1 MAVFDYFLSLTGDCT
16 NTNSGAILLELSG
29 GTPPYSIEFINPY
42 IDSSPYVVIT
52 EPVLITNLSATT
64 YGVRVND
71 STAPDNLEFYL
82 NIPISSGVCASILST
97 SNSTC
102 GDSNGSVTGTTTS
115 IFSTT
120 DCYLY
125 TSGNTLISNN
135 IFNSEEIIFENLSA
149 DTYYIY
155 VEDIGGCTAKTENFI
170 IKNSISFDYGYFIV
184 KDSPCFS
191 GSTGAIYITGQTNPG
206 PYSYF
211 WSNGSTGNT
220 ITNLPTDSYSVSVT
234 DGQGCVTTKIIIVEE
249 AESMGLLQIIPT
261 QPSCFTATGS
271 LDITIS
277 GGTAPYY
284 FSASTG
290 FYDITYSN
298 NIVITGLTSGTYDI
312 RVIDSALCSFDITT
326 SLISE
331 NSVSSVEFIG
341 TNSLCGSSNGVIS
354 INLLGGTGPYTYGL
368 IRSIGDTITNTT
380 TSTNHLFTDLE
391 TGTYTVYMQDS
402 SGCYYDEE
410 VTIIAEDKF
419 ELNYSLTGTTCN
431 SNNGSLFAYI
441 TTGGTPP
448 YDFYL
453 DDVNSILDTNLT
465 GYTFTNLT
473 NGNKTL
479 RVIDSAGCEQI
490 KVLTIPTSNYLDF
503 SLYPTS
509 CVNGN
514 DGTITALITDGLPP
528 FTYTWSSNV
537 SGNPQSI
544 SATGLTS
551 GDYSLTIVDNNGCS
565 LTRDVSI
572 SCFSTVKSYQT
583 YIVDSKVFGTNSI
596 TKFGI
601 VEILNDGYEE
611 LLNLTYGE
619 ETPSSLIDCKLNS
632 AIFTLQFELNPS
644 GYTGTTSF
652 YTGYTRTDVPTDSVY
667 VETIKDFLEN
677 PSNISGISDVSYDL
691 VSNTINI
698 IAEPGDSITSQVL
711 TIKLKID
718 YDISCKL

>member
-1 MAVFDYFLSLTGDCT
+1 MAAFDYFLSLTGDCT

-42 IDSSPYVVIT
+42 IDSTPYVAIT
-52 EPVLITNLSATT
+52 EPVLITNLEATT

-97 SNSTC
+97 INSTC
-102 GDSNGSVTGTTTS
+102 GGSNGSVTGTTTS
-115 IFSTT
+115 LFSTT

-170 IKNSISFDYGYFIV
+170 IKNSASFDYGYYIV
-184 KDSPCFS
+184 KDSPCFT

-211 WSNGSTGNT
+211 WSNGATGNT
-220 ITNLPTDSYSVSVT
+220 ITNLATDSYSVSVT
-234 DGQGCVTTKIIIVEE
+234 DGQGCVNTKIIIVEE
-249 AESMGLLQIIPT
+249 AEPMGLLQIIPT

-277 GGTAPYY
+277 GGTIPYY

-312 RVIDSALCSFDITT
+312 RVTDGALCSLDIAT
-326 SLISE
+326 SLVSE
-331 NSVSSVEFIG
+331 NSVSSVEIIG
-341 TNSLCGSSNGVIS
+341 TNSLCGSSNGIIS
-354 INLLGGTGPYTYGL
+354 INILGGTGPYTYGL
-368 IRSIGDTITNTT
+368 ILPSGNTITNTT
-380 TSTNHLFTDLE
+380 TSTNYLFTNLE

-410 VTIIAEDKF
+410 VIIIAEDKF

-431 SNNGSLFAYI
+431 SNNGSLFVYI

-465 GYTFTNLT
+465 GYTFTNLRD
-473 NGNKTL
+473 GNKTL
-479 RVIDSAGCEQI
+479 RVIDSTGCEQI

-544 SATGLTS
+544 SATGLTR
-551 GDYSLTIVDNNGCS
+551 GDYSLTIIDNNGCS
-565 LTRDVSI
+565 LTRNTSI

-583 YIVDSKVFGTNSI
+583 YIVDSKIFGTNSI

-667 VETIKDFLEN
+667 VETIKYFLEN
-677 PSNISGISDVSYDL
+677 NISGISDVSYDL
-691 VSNTINI
+691 VSNTLNI
-698 IAEPGDSITSQVL
+698 ITEPNDGITSQVL

-718 YDISCKL
+718 YDISCKS

>member
-1 MAVFDYFLSLTGDCT
+1 MSTQTFGATRKGIEYFYNNQTHKSSHARFLTV
-16 NTNSGAILLELSG
+16 NLPYQLEVY
-29 GTPPYSIEFINPY
+29 TK
-42 IDSSPYVVIT
+42 SPEDLNDIT
-52 EPVLITNLSATT
+52 ENLMQALNFDPTVEVTQLNES
-64 YGVRVND
+64 ND
-71 STAPDNLEFYL
+71 ED
-82 NIPISSGVCASILST
+82 
-97 SNSTC
+97 
-102 GDSNGSVTGTTTS
+102 
-115 IFSTT
+115 
-120 DCYLY
+120 
-125 TSGNTLISNN
+125 
-135 IFNSEEIIFENLSA
+135 
-149 DTYYIY
+149 YI
-155 VEDIGGCTAKTENFI
+155 ER
-170 IKNSISFDYGYFIV
+170 
-184 KDSPCFS
+184 
-191 GSTGAIYITGQTNPG
+191 
-206 PYSYF
+206 
-211 WSNGSTGNT
+211 
-220 ITNLPTDSYSVSVT
+220 
-234 DGQGCVTTKIIIVEE
+234 
-249 AESMGLLQIIPT
+249 
-261 QPSCFTATGS
+261 
-271 LDITIS
+271 
-277 GGTAPYY
+277 
-284 FSASTG
+284 
-290 FYDITYSN
+290 YDITYSN

-312 RVIDSALCSFDITT
+312 RVIDGALCSLDITT
-326 SLISE
+326 SLVSE
-331 NSVSSVEFIG
+331 NSVSGVEFIG
-341 TNSLCGSSNGVIS
+341 TNSLCGSSNGIIS
-354 INLLGGTGPYTYGL
+354 INILGGTGPYTYGL
-368 IRSIGDTITNTT
+368 IQPSGDTITNTT
-380 TSTNHLFTDLE
+380 TSTNYLFTNLE

-431 SNNGSLFAYI
+431 SNNGTLFAYI

-465 GYTFTNLT
+465 GYTFTNLRD
-473 NGNKTL
+473 GNKTL
-479 RVIDSAGCEQI
+479 RVIDSTGCEQT

-572 SCFSTVKSYQT
+572 SCFSTIKSYQT
-583 YIVDSKVFGTNSI
+583 YIVDSKVFGINSI
-596 TKFGI
+596 NKFGI
-601 VEILNDGYEE
+601 LEILNDGYEE

-677 PSNISGISDVSYDL
+677 NISGISDVSYDL
-691 VSNTINI
+691 VSNTLNI
-698 IAEPGDSITSQVL
+698 ITEPNDGITSQVL

>member
-1 MAVFDYFLSLTGDCT
+1 
-16 NTNSGAILLELSG
+16 
-29 GTPPYSIEFINPY
+29 
-42 IDSSPYVVIT
+42 
-52 EPVLITNLSATT
+52 
-64 YGVRVND
+64 
-71 STAPDNLEFYL
+71 
-82 NIPISSGVCASILST
+82 
-97 SNSTC
+97 
-102 GDSNGSVTGTTTS
+102 
-115 IFSTT
+115 
-120 DCYLY
+120 
-125 TSGNTLISNN
+125 
-135 IFNSEEIIFENLSA
+135 
-149 DTYYIY
+149 
-155 VEDIGGCTAKTENFI
+155 
-170 IKNSISFDYGYFIV
+170 
-184 KDSPCFS
+184 
-191 GSTGAIYITGQTNPG
+191 
-206 PYSYF
+206 
-211 WSNGSTGNT
+211 
-220 ITNLPTDSYSVSVT
+220 
-234 DGQGCVTTKIIIVEE
+234 
-249 AESMGLLQIIPT
+249 
-261 QPSCFTATGS
+261 
-271 LDITIS
+271 
-277 GGTAPYY
+277 
-284 FSASTG
+284 
-290 FYDITYSN
+290 
-298 NIVITGLTSGTYDI
+298 
-312 RVIDSALCSFDITT
+312 
-326 SLISE
+326 
-331 NSVSSVEFIG
+331 
-341 TNSLCGSSNGVIS
+341 
-354 INLLGGTGPYTYGL
+354 
-368 IRSIGDTITNTT
+368 
-380 TSTNHLFTDLE
+380 
-391 TGTYTVYMQDS
+391 MQDS

-431 SNNGSLFAYI
+431 SNNGTLFAYI

-465 GYTFTNLT
+465 GYTFTNLRD
-473 NGNKTL
+473 GNKTL
-479 RVIDSAGCEQI
+479 RVIDSTGCEQT

-583 YIVDSKVFGTNSI
+583 YIVDSKVFGINSI
-596 TKFGI
+596 NKFGI
-601 VEILNDGYEE
+601 LEILNDGYEE

-667 VETIKDFLEN
+667 VEAIKDFLEN
-677 PSNISGISDVSYDL
+677 NISGISDVSYDL
-691 VSNTINI
+691 VSNTLNI
-698 IAEPGDSITSQVL
+698 ITDPNDGITSQVL